1 MQACGTASQQGRS
14 KEQVAL
20 NRRGPRSE
28 SYGTPNCTAAGFDA
42 KPWTLNGC
50 K

>member
-28 SYGTPNCTAAGFDA
+28 SCTAAGFDE